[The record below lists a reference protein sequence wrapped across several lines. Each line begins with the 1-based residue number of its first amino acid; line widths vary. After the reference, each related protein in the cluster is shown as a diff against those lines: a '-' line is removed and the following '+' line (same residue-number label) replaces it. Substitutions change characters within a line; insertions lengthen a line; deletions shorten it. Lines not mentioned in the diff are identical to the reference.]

1 MKLGLLVT
9 RTVVGGLFVGH
20 GTQKLF
26 GWFGGHGLEGTG
38 QFFDS
43 IGVRPG
49 KRSAIAA
56 GAAEAVGGAFLIA
69 GLFTPLGAAALS
81 ATMVTAIRQ
90 VHGAKGPWVTEGGYE
105 YNLVLLATMFALT
118 EAGPGPIS
126 LDHALGT
133 ERCGTPWAIAQLAA
147 RCGRGRVGAGRQ
159 ARAAEPARRGCGHGG
174 RPGARCRGV
183 HSDARLTPTVQ
194 LARSARGDRFGHAI
208 KSKGER

>member
-56 GAAEAVGGAFLIA
+56 GVAEAVGGAFLIA

-81 ATMVTAIRQ
+81 AAMVTAIRQ

-147 RCGRGRVGAGRQ
+147 GAVGSVLVAKL
-159 ARAAEPARRGCGHGG
+159 APPSPPAE
-174 RPGARCRGV
+174 
-183 HSDARLTPTVQ
+183 DAPTVADQ
-194 LARSARGDRFGHAI
+194 TPDVAASTATPA
-208 KSKGER
+208 